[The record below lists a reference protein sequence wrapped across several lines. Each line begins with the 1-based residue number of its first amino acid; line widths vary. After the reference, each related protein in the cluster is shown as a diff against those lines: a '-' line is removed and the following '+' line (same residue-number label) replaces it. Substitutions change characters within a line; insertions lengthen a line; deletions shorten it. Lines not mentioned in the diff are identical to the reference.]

1 MTFMKHVMRT
11 REFFAWPQRNCS
23 HTYFLHR
30 AVNDC
35 ADTNPVFSPPAAL
48 NMGAFQ

>member
-1 MTFMKHVMRT
+1 MLIGLDSSLPSFRV
-11 REFFAWPQRNCS
+11 NSS
-23 HTYFLHR
+23 HTYFLHMEM
-30 AVNDC
+30 NDC